1 MPRRSQEKINSI
13 EAVDEL
19 SGEMRNFKI
28 HSTSEPD
35 YAYGFAGQKFS
46 MIAHE
51 MFRVMRHNRKSV
63 ADYDLL
69 SLLIELQNRSSPGL
83 IIYKKQSE
91 LGDALGVAQS
101 KISVS
106 MKVLR
111 ELHILRPINRSAVML
126 NPQFVYCGS
135 GRDHGAAIKA
145 IPDGNHYRRQPEST
159 DRKAA

>member
-13 EAVDEL
+13 EAFDDL

-35 YAYGFAGQKFS
+35 YAYGFAGRKYS
-46 MIAHE
+46 MISHE
-51 MFRVMRHNRKSV
+51 MFYVVRRNRRSV

-69 SLLIELQNRSSPGL
+69 SLLIELQDRTAPGRIL
-83 IIYKKQSE
+83 FKNQTE
-91 LGDALGVAQS
+91 LANELGVAQS
-101 KISVS
+101 KVSVS

-111 ELHILRPINRSAVML
+111 ELHVIYPLNRSAVML
-126 NPQFVYCGS
+126 NPQFVYCGT
-135 GRDHGAAIKA
+135 GRNHGAAIKA
-145 IPDGNHYRRQPEST
+145 IPDGHHYRRQPEST